1 MSRNL
6 PTPAAPA
13 QDETRGVL
21 AIRPFRKL
29 WNSMVFSSLGDWL
42 GLLATTALAQQ
53 LSGGDYAR
61 ANFAIAGV
69 FIARLLPAVF
79 LGPIAGV
86 IADRFDRRKLM
97 VTCDVLRTGLYIS
110 IPLAHSYV
118 WLYTATILVECVT
131 LFWSP
136 AKEASVPNLVPRE
149 KLESANQVSLLA
161 AYGTAPIAALIF
173 TFLSLFTSAFV
184 ALIPGFSATA
194 VDVALYVNAA
204 SFAFAAFTVFNLHEI
219 PKGAAA
225 KHATDVGIMKSLMEG
240 WKSVSGSKIIRGLVV
255 GMVGAFIA
263 AGAVIG
269 LARTF
274 VGDLGGGEAAYGI
287 LFGAVFSGLASGIA
301 FGPKVFAQFSRR
313 RLFGASLAIAGFF
326 LVLLAAIPNLVLA
339 VFIVIALG
347 AFSGIS
353 WVTGFTMLGM
363 EVQDEVR
370 GRTFAFVQ
378 SLIRVVLVAVL
389 AAAPL
394 IAAAVGQHTFKFQN
408 TQISYNG
415 ASVTIFIAGLIAMLI
430 GVVSYNQMK
439 DRPNISLWSDISN
452 AFKGELG
459 SITGAPTKGVFIVFE
474 GGEGIGKTTQ
484 SRLLQQWLEQEGE
497 SVVLSREPGGSDLGV
512 EIRKILLSH
521 STGEIS
527 PRAEA
532 LLYAADR
539 AHHVFAV
546 IRPAL
551 AASQVVISDR
561 YFDSSIA
568 YQGAGRVLEPGEV
581 ARISRWATESLF
593 PTLTIIIDLPA
604 EIGLAR
610 LKSKD
615 RLESQPI
622 AFHERVRQEF
632 LQLALL
638 DPERYFIVDG
648 NQSITDIHTAVI
660 ERVSQIQTLKR
671 NARED
676 KGSLLL
682 RPIRAVNKAVR
693 STATKTSSSASKAVR
708 NVSKKSPEKKKS
720 VKKK

>member
-1 MSRNL
+1 
-6 PTPAAPA
+6 
-13 QDETRGVL
+13 
-21 AIRPFRKL
+21 
-29 WNSMVFSSLGDWL
+29 MVFSSLGDWL

-53 LSGGDYAR
+53 LSGGDYAK

-86 IADRFDRRKLM
+86 IADKLDRRKLM
-97 VTCDVLRTGLYIS
+97 VNCDILRTGLYIS
-110 IPLAHSYV
+110 IPIVHNYF
-118 WLYTATILVECVT
+118 WLYTAMILVECIT

-136 AKEASVPNLVPRE
+136 AKEASVPNLVPRD
-149 KLESANQVSLLA
+149 KLENANQVSLLA
-161 AYGTAPIAALIF
+161 AYGTAPIAAAIF
-173 TFLSLFTSAFV
+173 TFLSLFTSAIN
-184 ALIPGFSATA
+184 AAFSLNVTA
-194 VDVALYVNAA
+194 VDLALYANAL
-204 SFAFAAFTVFNLHEI
+204 SFAFAAFTVWGLREI

-225 KHATDVGIMKSLMEG
+225 KHAAETSILKALHEG
-240 WKSVSGSKIIRGLVV
+240 WKAVSGSKLIRGLIV
-255 GMVGAFIA
+255 GMVGAFFA

-274 VGDLGGGEAAYGI
+274 VGDLGGGEAAYGV
-287 LFGAVFSGLASGIA
+287 LFGAVFTGLAAGIA
-301 FGPKVFAQFSRR
+301 LGPKVFSQFSRR
-313 RLFGASLAIAGFF
+313 RLFGASLTISGAF
-326 LVLLAAIPNLVLA
+326 LVALALIPNLVLA
-339 VFIVIALG
+339 VFITIILG
-347 AFSGIS
+347 AFSGIT

-378 SLIRVVLVAVL
+378 SLIRVVLVGVL
-389 AAAPL
+389 AVAPL
-394 IAAAVGQHTFKFQN
+394 IAAAVGEHTFKFQN
-408 TQISYNG
+408 TQVSYNG
-415 ASVTIFIAGLIAMLI
+415 AAVTILIAGLFASLI
-430 GVVSYNQMK
+430 GFISYKQMK
-439 DRPNISLWSDISN
+439 DRPKVSLWSDIVN

-459 SITGAPTKGVFIVFE
+459 SITGAPAQGVFIVFE

-484 SRLLQQWLEQEGE
+484 AKLLKAWLEQEGE
-497 SVVLSREPGGSDLGV
+497 KVVLSREPGGSDLGI

-539 AHHVFAV
+539 AHHVFSV

-551 AASQVVISDR
+551 AAGEVVISDR

-593 PTLTIIIDLPA
+593 PTLTIIINLPA
-604 EIGLAR
+604 EIGLGR

-615 RLESQPI
+615 RLEAQPLV
-622 AFHERVRQEF
+622 FHERVRQEF
-632 LQLALL
+632 LQLSLL

-648 NQSITDIHTAVI
+648 NKSIEDIHSDIIT
-660 ERVSQIQTLKR
+660 RVSEIGALKR

-676 KGSLLL
+676 KGNLLL
-682 RPIRAVNKAVR
+682 RPIRAAGKAVRTTAKKTSAGATKAVNKA
-693 STATKTSSSASKAVR
+693 K
-708 NVSKKSPEKKKS
+708 PKKKAKT
-720 VKKK
+720 KK